1 MKTTVALLRSLA
13 CDRHGSVVIETAF
26 VVPVLA
32 ILALGGF
39 EASRIV
45 SRQVELQTAASEAA
59 SIVLAS
65 PPEEAAERDTIE
77 DVVEASTALA
87 DDEVIFV
94 HLFRCGSANTLV
106 TDSDTCATADD
117 ISEFIQ
123 ITMTD
128 SYTPIWTSFGIGGPL
143 NYRVRRRVQ
152 IS

>member
-1 MKTTVALLRSLA
+1 MTRLGALLRTLRR
-13 CDRHGSVVIETAF
+13 DRQGSVVIETAF
-26 VVPVLA
+26 VVPILA

-59 SIVLAS
+59 AIVLAN
-65 PPEEAAERDTIE
+65 PPDEAAERSTIE
-77 DVVEASTALA
+77 DVVEASTDL
-87 DDEVIFV
+87 DDGQVTFA
-94 HLFRCGSANTLV
+94 HLFRCGSATSLV
-106 TDSDTCATADD
+106 ADSDTCASTDD

-123 ITMTD
+123 MTMTD
-128 SYTPIWTSFGIGGPL
+128 TYSPIWTSFGVGSDL